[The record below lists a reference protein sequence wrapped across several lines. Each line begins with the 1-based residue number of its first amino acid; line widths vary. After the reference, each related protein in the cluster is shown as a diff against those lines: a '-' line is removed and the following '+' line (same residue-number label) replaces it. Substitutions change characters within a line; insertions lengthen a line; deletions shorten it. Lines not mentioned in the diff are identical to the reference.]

1 MLAAHATKGGMLEK
15 HNQVFAQLGYQ
26 KLRQGWEAYVK
37 GEMDAV
43 GEMLFDNDM
52 MEIAYAVTE
61 AVAKHTARLSGIDE

>member
-26 KLRQGWEAYVK
+26 KLKQGWEAYVK

-52 MEIAYAVTE
+52 MDIAYMVTE